1 MRADSMASLYALREL
16 VDPGN
21 VLARAVINAQVESGE
36 DVTPLFFSRLQL
48 AWRDGHLS
56 QDEQAFCDQMQIDPA
71 VYVKMRATMAPKVA
85 GDTPAFQRV
94 KEIVFDL

>member
-21 VLARAVINAQVESGE
+21 VLARALIDKQIATGE
-36 DVTPLFFSRLQL
+36 EPTPMFFGLLQRE
-48 AWRDGHLS
+48 WRDGHLS
-56 QDEQAFCDQMQIDPA
+56 QDEQAFCDQTQIDPA